1 MEYKKQLID
10 RVENFYIGAVE
21 EFKELELFLM
31 ADSKFK
37 NMFKKKDYD
46 GNIGKIKACKRQILK
61 ISTSDID
68 IPKDD
73 EESERIVIAFE
84 NCILGLNNLC
94 DSYIQ
99 LQEALKRKS
108 EGSNLKYSEYKNI
121 FNKVQDNR
129 GKLNSALHELD
140 IIYTD
145 YTIDEDPY
153 TFL

>member
-1 MEYKKQLID
+1 MDYKKQLID
-10 RVENFYIGAVE
+10 RIENFYIGAVD

-37 NMFKKKDYD
+37 NMFKKKNYD
-46 GNIGKIKACKRQILK
+46 GNIEKLRKCKKEVLK
-61 ISTSDID
+61 MSPEDIALPGED
-68 IPKDD
+68 RETAAI
-73 EESERIVIAFE
+73 IAAYE
-84 NCILGLNNLC
+84 KCILSLKNLC

-108 EGSNLKYSEYKNI
+108 EGGALKYSEYKLV
-121 FNKVQDNR
+121 FEKVQGSRD
-129 GKLNSALHELD
+129 KLNGALHELD

-145 YTIDEDPY
+145 YTADEDPY